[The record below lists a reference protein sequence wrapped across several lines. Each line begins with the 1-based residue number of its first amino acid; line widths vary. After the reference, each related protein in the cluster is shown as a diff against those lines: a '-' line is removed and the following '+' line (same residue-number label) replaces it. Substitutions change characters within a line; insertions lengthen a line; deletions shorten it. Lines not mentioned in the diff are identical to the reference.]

1 MNVTLQPQS
10 GKFCWLDLAARDAAR
25 ARRFYQEAFG
35 WIATEQSAN
44 GGHFVRLQHGGSDI
58 GSLYQLAHAELQGH
72 VPSHWT
78 PYIAVANLEE
88 ALQKAER
95 AGGRTLVRPVAIEGV
110 TRIALME
117 DAVGALVGL
126 WEVGRA

>member
-1 MNVTLQPQS
+1 MNVTLQPQP

-78 PYIAVANLEE
+78 PYIAVTA
-88 ALQKAER
+88 
-95 AGGRTLVRPVAIEGV
+95 AGWTTCSPAQTTSESCTRPASCC
-110 TRIALME
+110 A
-117 DAVGALVGL
+117 
-126 WEVGRA
+126 